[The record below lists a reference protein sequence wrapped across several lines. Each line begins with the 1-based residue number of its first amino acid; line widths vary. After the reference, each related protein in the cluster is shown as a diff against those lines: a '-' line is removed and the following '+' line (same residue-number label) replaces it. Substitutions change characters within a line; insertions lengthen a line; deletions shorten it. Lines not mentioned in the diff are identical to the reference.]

1 MELFKKIPQV
11 AKILEDKDVLANS
24 SLFYLSEIKEE
35 IESELNLIRSEIK
48 LNIVTEL
55 DYQIVIKRILN
66 SLDKRDKYS
75 LRRVINGT
83 GTVLHTN
90 LGRAVYSKEMIE
102 NVKNV
107 LTGYSNLEYD
117 IKAGQRGS
125 RYAHVDAKIA
135 KLIGAE
141 ACLVVNNNASAVLLT
156 MSAFGKDKEVI
167 ISRGELVEIGGSF
180 RIPEIIEAS
189 GAVMKEV
196 GTTNRTH
203 LKDYSKAINANTGL
217 ILKVHPSN
225 FEIKGFVKE
234 VSSKELTELDTLLI
248 EDLGSGAVINYGEYG
263 LAEKT
268 IQDSLAS
275 GVDIVTFSGD
285 KLLGGPQVGI
295 IAGSK
300 KLIDEL
306 LSNPMTR
313 ALRVGKMTIAALEAV
328 VREYRGDTLNP
339 TVKMISESITELS
352 LKAEKLKSLINKYD
366 INIVDVCST
375 VGGGSLPTSQLMS
388 VGISIESDKVSA
400 NNIERILREYETPIV
415 SRIIK
420 DKVTLDMRTIFEQ
433 DIEEIAE
440 CLNA

>member
-35 IESELNLIRSEIK
+35 IESELNQIRFEIK
-48 LNIVTEL
+48 QNIITEL
-55 DYQIVIKRILN
+55 NYSIVIERILL

-75 LRRVINGT
+75 LRRVINAT

-90 LGRAVYSKEMIE
+90 LGRAVYSEKMIE
-102 NVKNV
+102 NVKDV

-117 IKAGQRGS
+117 LTMGQRGS

-156 MSAFGKDKEVI
+156 MNEFGKGKEVI

-180 RIPEIIEAS
+180 RIPEIIESS
-189 GAVMKEV
+189 GAVMREV

-203 LKDYSKAINANTGL
+203 LKDYSKAVNDKTGL

-234 VSSKELTELDTLLI
+234 VSSKELSELNILLI
-248 EDLGSGAVINYGEYG
+248 EDLGSGAVIDYSKFG
-263 LAEKT
+263 LNEKT
-268 IQDSLAS
+268 IQDSIAS

-306 LSNPMTR
+306 KSNPMTR

-328 VREYRGDTLNP
+328 VREYRGDVLNP
-339 TVKMISESITELS
+339 TVSMISVSITDLVI
-352 LKAEKLKSLINKYD
+352 KAEKLKSVINKYE
-366 INIVDVCST
+366 IEIVDVCST
-375 VGGGSLPTSQLMS
+375 VGGGSLPTSSLMS
-388 VGISIESDKVSA
+388 VGITIESDKLSA
-400 NNIERILREYETPIV
+400 NSIERTLRQFETPII

-420 DKVTLDMRTIFEQ
+420 DKVTLDMRTIFDR
-433 DIEEIAE
+433 DIEVIAK